1 MTPSNR
7 LDKNQTN
14 SSNLDTS
21 NRLNK
26 YYINDCVQWI
36 KARGLEKVCLQFPD
50 SLLKDSAIVAV
61 ELENYL
67 NKKVYILGDT
77 TCGSCC
83 VDEVTANHIQAD
95 GIIHFGHACLNPTV
109 KLPVFHVLPATSLD
123 VDVFVDTFSSY
134 FDCDKNIIF
143 FYDVS
148 FAHTIEKIYKKV
160 QEKKLNINLTFL
172 NCESNIKYTDR
183 KNDNQRTLITGRELL
198 EVEKLEEYVGFYLGD
213 DNKTLASLALSIPV
227 KNWFYCTG
235 KISGCDNK
243 KMEVKE
249 FEVARNP
256 WLRRRRFLV
265 EKLKDAKVVG
275 IVVATLGIQNYLDV
289 LDMVKSILKSK
300 NIKSYIFSVGKPNP
314 AKLANFAE
322 VDAFV
327 VIACPENEIFDSSE
341 YWKPLCTPFE
351 LELAFNDSRKFSTNY
366 CLDFRQLLPGGI
378 NHVDF
383 KPTAESDVSLITGQL
398 RNCSSESEPTDAEK
412 MKTLVCKN
420 DGTVAIGKAGADFLL
435 NRSWQG
441 LEQKLGETEI
451 TTAVKGRHGLPKSY
465 DTEPVIDKS

>member
-1 MTPSNR
+1 S
-7 LDKNQTN
+7 
-14 SSNLDTS
+14 
-21 NRLNK
+21 
-26 YYINDCVQWI
+26 
-36 KARGLEKVCLQFPD
+36 
-50 SLLKDSAIVAV
+50 
-61 ELENYL
+61 
-67 NKKVYILGDT
+67 
-77 TCGSCC
+77 
-83 VDEVTANHIQAD
+83 
-95 GIIHFGHACLNPTV
+95 
-109 KLPVFHVLPATSLD
+109 
-123 VDVFVDTFSSY
+123 
-134 FDCDKNIIF
+134 
-143 FYDVS
+143 
-148 FAHTIEKIYKKV
+148 EKIYKKV
-160 QEKKLNINLTFL
+160 QEKKLNINLTYL

-198 EVEKLEEYVGFYLGD
+198 KVEKLEEYVGFYLGD

-235 KISGCDNK
+235 KISGCDND
-243 KMEVKE
+243 KMEIKE
-249 FEVARNP
+249 FEVAKNP

-275 IVVATLGIQNYLDV
+275 IVVATLGIKNYLDV

-327 VIACPENEIFDSSE
+327 VIACPENEIFDSS
-341 YWKPLCTPFE
+341 
-351 LELAFNDSRKFSTNY
+351 D
-366 CLDFRQLLPGGI
+366 
-378 NHVDF
+378 
-383 KPTAESDVSLITGQL
+383 
-398 RNCSSESEPTDAEK
+398 EPTDAEK

-451 TTAVKGRHGLPKSY
+451 MTAVKGRHGLPISY